1 MKKLKLWL
9 VFFAITALLCACG
22 PDDEPQSTDTPD
34 SPNIGTDTDHP
45 AHEPIDGTTPPEN
58 NSDDSVPSKNG
69 MVHSRL
75 TNEWVETDVADT
87 RPIAVLIP
95 NEIGAV
101 PHYNLSEASILYE
114 ANVENRMSR
123 LMAIYED
130 WDGLGTIG
138 NVRST
143 RSYFIYWSY
152 EWDAFLVHSG
162 GPYFIDDM
170 ISDPTTQNINDHVG
184 TDGDAFF
191 RDSSRN
197 MPHNLYATGPGIL
210 KVVNNKGY
218 PLKYRGLTD
227 SYHYRFADKDDQ
239 NTLAQYGN
247 DAKNASYIDMSGCY
261 PLTRCYFEYNEGD
274 GLYYRSQHLSGGTD
288 GPHID
293 AITGEQLAFKNI
305 LVQYVSY
312 EKINDDGYLTFLCHD
327 SSMDGWYFTN
337 GRGIHITWEK
347 SSDYGAT
354 RYYDDY
360 GNEILMNTGKTMI
373 CIVLSDDNFTFR

>member
-1 MKKLKLWL
+1 M
-9 VFFAITALLCACG
+9 FAAVTVLLCACG
-22 PDDEPQSTDTPD
+22 PDNEPQNTDTPD
-34 SPNIGTDTDHP
+34 LPNIGADTDNQTYGP
-45 AHEPIDGTTPPEN
+45 MLDTTPPEN
-58 NSDDSVPSKNG
+58 HGDNPVLSGEG
-69 MVHSRL
+69 MARSPL
-75 TNEWVETDVADT
+75 TNEWVDADVADT

-130 WDGLGTIG
+130 WDSLGTIG
-138 NVRST
+138 NVRSA

-162 GPYFIDDM
+162 GPYFINDM
-170 ISDPTTQNINDHVG
+170 ISSPDTQNINDHVG

-210 KVVNNKGY
+210 KVAKSKGY

-227 SYHYRFADKDDQ
+227 SYHYRFADINDQ

-247 DAKNASYIDMSGCY
+247 DAKSASYIDMSGCY
-261 PLTRCYFEYNEGD
+261 PLTRCYFEYNEDD

-293 AITGEQLAFKNI
+293 AVTGEQLAFKNI

-312 EKINDDGYLTFLCHD
+312 EKINDDGYLSFLCHD
-327 SSMDGWYFTN
+327 STMGGWYFTN
-337 GRGIHITWEK
+337 GRGIQVTWEK